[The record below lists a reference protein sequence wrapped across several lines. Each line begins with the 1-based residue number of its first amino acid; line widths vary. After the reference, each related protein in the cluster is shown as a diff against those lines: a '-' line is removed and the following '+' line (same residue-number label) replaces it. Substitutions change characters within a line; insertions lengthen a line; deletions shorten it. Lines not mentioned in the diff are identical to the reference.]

1 MQQPGKTGDAVL
13 RKNAHHLRTGLA
25 AVFML
30 LLIAD
35 ICTAAVKYTIRPK
48 DTLYDIAKKHK
59 ISVSELQKAN
69 KLGDKDLLKI
79 GKDIKIPSGKSST
92 VKAIKS
98 VKSAKAVKT
107 AKSVKSAKAIK
118 SAKSIQVKKASTAK
132 STKIAK
138 SKTVKQKSSTF
149 YGICRKDGSDVWQE
163 NTLVA
168 SLDKGAKFEI
178 LDRNDGEYKIR
189 LKDGKTGWILENW
202 VTMKD
207 TRRPFP
213 MSDRSPSASKSFR
226 GDIVQVA
233 MAYKG
238 SRYSRGGMSSRGF
251 DCSGFVKFLY
261 KSKGISLPHSSSAQF
276 GCGQSISR
284 SELQP
289 GDIVFFAG
297 TYRRGIS
304 HVGLYIGDNKF
315 IHASTSRGGVRVDDL
330 SSSYYRSKFA
340 GAKRIK

>member
-1 MQQPGKTGDAVL
+1 LATVL
-13 RKNAHHLRTGLA
+13 T
-25 AVFML
+25 L
-30 LLIAD
+30 LLFAD
-35 ICTAAVKYTIRPK
+35 ICSAAITYTIQPK
-48 DTLYDIAKKHK
+48 DTLYSIAKSNH
-59 ISVSELQKAN
+59 ISVSDLQKAN
-69 KLGDKDLLKI
+69 GIGENDLLKI
-79 GKDIKIPSGKSST
+79 GRDIKIPSGKTSSDES
-92 VKAIKS
+92 VKSVRTAKSRQIKS
-98 VKSAKAVKT
+98 ASSAKIVKSAK
-107 AKSVKSAKAIK
+107 
-118 SAKSIQVKKASTAK
+118 
-132 STKIAK
+132 
-138 SKTVKQKSSTF
+138 SKPSKRKSSAF

-163 NTLVA
+163 NNLVA
-168 SLDKGAKFEI
+168 SLDKGARVEI
-178 LDRNDGEYKIR
+178 LDRDDGEYKVR
-189 LKDGKTGWILENW
+189 LSNGKTGWILENW

-207 TRRPFP
+207 TRRSFP
-213 MSDRSPSASKSFR
+213 MSDRSVSSSGTSC

-238 SRYSRGGMSSRGF
+238 SRYSRGGMTSRGF

-289 GDIVFFAG
+289 GDVVFFAG
-297 TYRRGIS
+297 TYRPGIS

-330 SSSYYRSKFA
+330 SSAYYSSKFA

>member
-1 MQQPGKTGDAVL
+1 M
-13 RKNAHHLRTGLA
+13 RKNARHLRAGLA
-25 AVFML
+25 TVVTL
-30 LLIAD
+30 LLFAD
-35 ICTAAVKYTIRPK
+35 ICSAAITYTIKPK
-48 DTLYDIAKKHK
+48 DTLYSIAKNNH
-59 ISVSELQKAN
+59 ISVSDLQKAN
-69 KLGDKDLLKI
+69 EIGEKDLLKI
-79 GKDIKIPSGKSST
+79 GRDIKIPSGKTSSDESAKSVRT
-92 VKAIKS
+92 VKSRKIKS
-98 VKSAKAVKT
+98 ASSAKIVKSAK
-107 AKSVKSAKAIK
+107 
-118 SAKSIQVKKASTAK
+118 
-132 STKIAK
+132 
-138 SKTVKQKSSTF
+138 SKPSKRKSSAF

-163 NTLVA
+163 NNLVA
-168 SLDKGAKFEI
+168 SLDKGTRVEI

-189 LKDGKTGWILENW
+189 LNNGKTGWILENW

-207 TRRPFP
+207 TRRSFP
-213 MSDRSPSASKSFR
+213 MSNRSISSSGASC

-238 SRYSRGGMSSRGF
+238 SRYSRGGMTSRGF

-289 GDIVFFAG
+289 GDVVFFAG
-297 TYRRGIS
+297 TYRPGIS

-330 SSSYYRSKFA
+330 SSAYYSRKFA